1 MLNWPTPPDTDARMR
16 HYLFFVNQPYAYSIL
31 RPLQAE
37 IRRRGDEAAW
47 FVAGCSTAPLQAD
60 EHLLRTLE
68 EARAYPAV
76 ATFVPGDWVP
86 HFLPGIKVEVFHGLA
101 RNKRGHATEDAS
113 DHYTIRGWFDLYC
126 THASNDTQKFSA
138 LAAQHGHFRVARTGW
153 PKLDPL
159 FASGTPAGQR
169 LRASDEPPV
178 VFYASTFSRAIT
190 SAPALAGVIA
200 RLADSGKWRFIVTLH
215 PKMDPQIVQRYREMS
230 GPNLRFVESNADLL
244 PILPEADVMLCDT
257 SSIMFEFMFLDRPV
271 VTYRSRMAGPWL
283 LDVQEVDALE
293 PALARA
299 LERPPALLAAARA
312 LCTELH
318 AFTDGHASARV
329 LDAVD
334 EALAAG
340 PPPKPK
346 PLNLWRKLKMR
357 RRLRKALAA
366 TAQSAP

>member
-1 MLNWPTPPDTDARMR
+1 MR
-16 HYLFFVNQPYAYSIL
+16 RYLFFVNQPYAYSIL

-47 FVAGCSTAPLQAD
+47 FVAGCSTAPLRAD
-60 EHLLRTLE
+60 ERLLTTLA

-101 RNKRGHATEDAS
+101 RNKRGHASEAES

-126 THASNDTQKFSA
+126 THAATDTAKFAA
-138 LAAQHGHFRVARTGW
+138 LAARHGHFRVARTGW

-159 FASGTPAGQR
+159 FAAGAPAGPRVRQG
-169 LRASDEPPV
+169 DEPPV

-190 SAPALAGVIA
+190 SAPVLEGVIA
-200 RLADSGKWRFIVTLH
+200 RLAESGKWRFLVTLH
-215 PKMDPQIVQRYREMS
+215 PKMDPDVVARYRALG
-230 GPNLRFVESNADLL
+230 GPNLRYIDSNTDLL
-244 PILPEADVMLCDT
+244 PLLAEADVMLCDT

-283 LDVQEVDALE
+283 LDVENVDAVE

-299 LERPPALLAAARA
+299 LERPAEQLEAARA
-312 LCTELH
+312 LCRELH
-318 AFTDGHASARV
+318 EFTDGRASERI

-334 EALAAG
+334 DVLAAG
-340 PPPKPK
+340 PAPRRK

-357 RRLRKALAA
+357 RRLHKALRA